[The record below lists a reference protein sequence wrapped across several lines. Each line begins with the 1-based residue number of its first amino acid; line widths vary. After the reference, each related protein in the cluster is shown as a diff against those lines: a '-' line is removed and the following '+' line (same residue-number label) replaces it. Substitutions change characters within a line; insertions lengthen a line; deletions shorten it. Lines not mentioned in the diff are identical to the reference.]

1 MNTREQSLFQFVEM
15 VGNNNN
21 HDGGN
26 GAISTIGRGP
36 HAGYN
41 YEREL
46 DMSAILLKA
55 CQL

>member
-15 VGNNNN
+15 V
-21 HDGGN
+21 GN